1 MNPVETGVNRIAVLA
16 AMRQRLRLFVNCAA
30 RCPQTGGLSLTGHAA
45 AMKEL
50 ASRPG
55 FQPTTL
61 VPLKNIAFALD
72 IRSLWFKDE
81 SSRFDLG
88 SFKALGGAYAV
99 LRVLQR
105 EVLRQTEH
113 EPSSEEMRNGSF
125 AAITRGVTVT
135 TATDG
140 NHGRAVAWGSQ
151 MFNSR
156 CVVYVP
162 KSCSRTREA
171 AIARYG
177 ATIIRTEVGYDD
189 TVIPQLVNA
198 VLSRH
203 NFILLG
209 LRGQAKSRILRGLAD
224 LLDERIPVVP
234 GCEIHDDPLAPLCAA
249 CRARVAEEGDALP
262 IAWLTR
268 DERYV
273 EKLAT
278 PDVTIA
284 DMVGD
289 IDPIKAAQGGLNL
302 SDELTMHYGL
312 LPRANRGIF
321 AVNEL
326 PDLAGKIQ
334 VGLFNILQEGDV
346 QIKGYPIRLKL
357 DVMLVF
363 TANPEDYT
371 ARGKIITPLKDRIGS
386 EIRTHYPA
394 TRHNAMAITQQEA
407 WTERVGALKTDIPPY
422 VREVVE
428 EVAFQARADRK
439 VDKRSGVSQRLP
451 ISTLELVVSNAERRA
466 LANGETLVVPR
477 VTDVYAALPSITGK
491 FELEYEGEL
500 RGAEQIARDLIRSA
514 VGSVFAGMFDGIDT
528 RKVVEWFDLGGSLP
542 LSDGTSADEVIAQS
556 RTVQGLRELAE
567 RAGLPA
573 GAPAPLVAS
582 AIDFVLEG
590 LYAQKKI
597 SRSEER
603 GYSGAEAAP
612 RRNSRRE
619 EVTLD
624 DDIRLPNSKKK
635 YYN

>member
-1 MNPVETGVNRIAVLA
+1 MAAIETLGE
-16 AMRQRLRLFVNCAA
+16 LRASGY
-30 RCPQTGGLSLTGHAA
+30 R
-45 AMKEL
+45 
-50 ASRPG
+50 SRPVK
-55 FQPTTL
+55 QEVRDNL
-61 VPLKNIAFALD
+61 VRKLRAGDAL
-72 IRSLWFKDE
+72 FP
-81 SSRFDLG
+81 G
-88 SFKALGGAYAV
+88 
-99 LRVLQR
+99 
-105 EVLRQTEH
+105 
-113 EPSSEEMRNGSF
+113 
-125 AAITRGVTVT
+125 
-135 TATDG
+135 
-140 NHGRAVAWGSQ
+140 
-151 MFNSR
+151 
-156 CVVYVP
+156 
-162 KSCSRTREA
+162 
-171 AIARYG
+171 
-177 ATIIRTEVGYDD
+177 IIGYDE

-198 VLSRH
+198 ILSRH

-209 LRGQAKSRILRGLAD
+209 LRGQAKSRILRGLID
-224 LLDERIPVVP
+224 LLDDRIPVMP

-249 CRARVAEEGDALP
+249 CRQRVALDGDRLSIGWLP
-262 IAWLTR
+262 R
-268 DERYV
+268 DARYV

-289 IDPIKAAQGGLNL
+289 IDPIKAAQAGLNL

-321 AVNEL
+321 AINEL

-394 TRHNAMAITQQEA
+394 TRHNAMAITKQEA
-407 WTERVGALKTDIPPY
+407 WTDRVDAVKVEIPSY

-439 VDKRSGVSQRLP
+439 IDKRSGVSQRLP
-451 ISTLELVVSNAERRA
+451 ITTLELVVSNAERRA
-466 LANGETLVVPR
+466 LANGEGVVVPR

-500 RGAEQIARDLIRSA
+500 RGAEQVARDLIRSA
-514 VGSVFAGMFDGIDT
+514 VGSVFTGMFEGVDT
-528 RKVVEWFDLGGSLP
+528 RTVVEWFDLGGSLP
-542 LSDGTSADEVIAQS
+542 LEDGTSAENVIALTKS
-556 RTVQGLRELAE
+556 LQGIRELAE
-567 RAGLPA
+567 RAGLSK
-573 GAPAPLVAS
+573 GAPAPAVAS

-597 SRSEER
+597 SRTEER
-603 GYSGAEAAP
+603 GYSAVEQTQ
-612 RRNSRRE
+612 RRPTRRE
-619 EVTLD
+619 EQAMD
-624 DDIRLPNSKKK
+624 EEIRIPSGKKK